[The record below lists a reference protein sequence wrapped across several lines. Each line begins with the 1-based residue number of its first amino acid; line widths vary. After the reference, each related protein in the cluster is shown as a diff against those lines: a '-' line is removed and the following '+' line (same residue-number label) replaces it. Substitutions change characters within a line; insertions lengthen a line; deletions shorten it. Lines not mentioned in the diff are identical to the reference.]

1 MKEYTTEQI
10 RNVALVGH
18 GGSGKTSLVEA
29 MLHTSG
35 ATTRLGKVDDG
46 STVSDYEDEERNRTM
61 SISTALVACEY
72 ENHKINLIDTPGFTD
87 FVGEVKSALQVT
99 DAAIMVIDS
108 VAGVEVGTELMWD
121 YCEEYKLSLIH
132 I

>member
-1 MKEYTTEQI
+1 
-10 RNVALVGH
+10 
-18 GGSGKTSLVEA
+18 
-29 MLHTSG
+29 
-35 ATTRLGKVDDG
+35 
-46 STVSDYEDEERNRTM
+46 M

-108 VAGVEVGTELMWD
+108 VAGVEVGTELM
-121 YCEEYKLSLIH
+121 
-132 I
+132 

>member
-1 MKEYTTEQI
+1 MIIHAYIDVSPEFVRAFFRQRRLSKLSMKEYTTEQI

-72 ENHKINLIDTPGFTD
+72 ENHKINLLYNQLLICLMKRLLSIQVKHRHTPF
-87 FVGEVKSALQVT
+87 
-99 DAAIMVIDS
+99 
-108 VAGVEVGTELMWD
+108 
-121 YCEEYKLSLIH
+121 
-132 I
+132 